1 MEWKKIFS
9 NDRTDKELISSIFN
23 LYNSNKQSNLK
34 MGRRPEQTFFQR
46 GNVLAGHLHFLF
58 EKMSTQVCPF
68 LNCFVC
74 LSCIS
79 YLYMLDINSLSVLS
93 FENIFFHS
101 IDCIFILLMVSFAVQ
116 KLLSLISAIC
126 LCLLLFPLLQ
136 ENRSKEILL

>member
-1 MEWKKIFS
+1 M
-9 NDRTDKELISSIFN
+9 
-23 LYNSNKQSNLK
+23 
-34 MGRRPEQTFFQR
+34 
-46 GNVLAGHLHFLF
+46 LAGHLHFLF
-58 EKMSTQVCPF
+58 EKMSTQVFCPF

-116 KLLSLISAIC
+116 KLLSLISSIVYVYFYFLYFRRTDPKRYC
-126 LCLLLFPLLQ
+126 CDLCQRVYSLYFPLRVLWYLVLTLIKFLCLKTFSLAQSFSNLMF
-136 ENRSKEILL
+136 